1 MFHLSE
7 VSSFDPVLKKF
18 DASSLR
24 VFSAC
29 ASKSVKQNIFVDI
42 SNMCACATI
51 ARRPE
56 LAHGLGSSNDVSP
69 DTVVISVLNVTG
81 SSYSN
86 AMPFGLTFS

>member
-29 ASKSVKQNIFVDI
+29 ASKSVKQNIFVD
-42 SNMCACATI
+42 SANMCACADTVNLTFE
-51 ARRPE
+51 PE
-56 LAHGLGSSNDVSP
+56 LPTPLKFEN
-69 DTVVISVLNVTG
+69 
-81 SSYSN
+81 
-86 AMPFGLTFS
+86 